1 MSIYDLLYPL
11 IKLKPGSN
19 EISTGKG
26 FVFVWYTAQDASES
40 VLLTFPS
47 VVGPGSVVLECDF
60 TGSIRGGGRRKL
72 AVPHLWKNPK
82 NVLPEQT
89 GISMN
94 LYVNVCN
101 MFIYDI
107 MLYDVI

>member
-1 MSIYDLLYPL
+1 MKLALVRDL
-11 IKLKPGSN
+11 
-19 EISTGKG
+19 
-26 FVFVWYTAQDASES
+26 FFVWYTAQDASES

-60 TGSIRGGGRRKL
+60 TGSIRGGGRQKL

-82 NVLPEQT
+82 NVLPEQP